1 MKQELL
7 KRLFNDESLKGLS
20 LRLAGELSNDLLQ
33 EVGVVICEKTEDE
46 CRKLEGYFNFWCV
59 KVMMNMTSKGKF
71 KKPYQ
76 EPYLD
81 FNELKFSYDY
91 NPDVDKQ
98 IERIEDL
105 LEGMYWYKRDL
116 FKLYLECGSLRKV
129 EAEVGID
136 HCSVRNTVNEVK
148 KEIKENL

>member
-1 MKQELL
+1 
-7 KRLFNDESLKGLS
+7 
-20 LRLAGELSNDLLQ
+20 
-33 EVGVVICEKTEDE
+33 
-46 CRKLEGYFNFWCV
+46 
-59 KVMMNMTSKGKF
+59 MMNMTSKGKF